1 MISLGFSQERPP
13 GRVLAIGAH
22 SDDVEIGC
30 GGLMLTL
37 AEQFPDLEFTWIVVT
52 GDQARQAE
60 AAASAAAF
68 FPDGRRPTVVHGG
81 LRDGYLPYEP
91 AATKD
96 FMRVAVADLSP
107 DLVLTHNRDDL
118 HQDHRFLGE
127 LGLQL
132 FRGEL
137 LLEYEIPKYDGDL
150 GRPNLYVPLSDEV
163 AERKIAH
170 LMRHFA
176 SQRGKRWFN
185 RELFDGLMRI
195 RGMEAAV
202 PDGRAEALYCRK
214 AVLGRVAER

>member
-1 MISLGFSQERPP
+1 VISIGFTPEQPLR
-13 GRVLAIGAH
+13 RVLAIGAH

-30 GGLMLTL
+30 GGLMLEL
-37 AEQFPDLEFTWIVVT
+37 AERFAAAEFTWIVAT
-52 GDQARQAE
+52 GDKARQAE
-60 AAASAAAF
+60 AGASAAAF
-68 FPDGRRPTVVHGG
+68 FPDGRQPMVVHGG

-91 AATKD
+91 AGTKD
-96 FMRVAVADLSP
+96 FMRTAVADLRP

-137 LLEYEIPKYDGDL
+137 VLEYEIPKYDGDL
-150 GRPNLYVPLSDEV
+150 GRPNLYSALSDEV
-163 AERKIAH
+163 AEYKIAH

-185 RELFDGLMRI
+185 RELFDGLMRV
-195 RGMEAAV
+195 RGMEAGA
-202 PDGRAEALYCRK
+202 PAGRAEAFYCRK
-214 AVLGRVAER
+214 AILG